1 MHNIVDYI
9 KNHWS
14 ELSKSKFN
22 DLQVVIFK
30 EIQNWDGGWGHH
42 TYEGYG
48 VTEDGDVVWCYS
60 SGCSCGGSVDT
71 EVKKDLKVFTV
82 DSGVDLNVDGS
93 TLDLNG
99 LQVEYTDY

>member
-1 MHNIVDYI
+1 MNIVDYI
-9 KNHWS
+9 KNNWS
-14 ELSKSKFN
+14 SLPKSKFN

-30 EIQNWDGGWGHH
+30 EVQNSDGGRGHH

-48 VTEDGDVVWCYS
+48 VDLNGDVVWCYS

-82 DSGVDLNVDGS
+82 NGGVDINVDPS
-93 TLDLNG
+93 TVDWNSLE
-99 LQVEYTDY
+99 VEYNDY